1 MDVTENSSKDKS
13 LIALIVCAT
22 WCAVCRD
29 YKSMVEGNLEITP
42 IWVDVDDFET
52 IADEISIETFPTI
65 VILDGVDVLFFGSI
79 DAKQD
84 ALPTLISA
92 VSKHTPMIQYRNL
105 GEAIKH
111 RFVE

>member
-1 MDVTENSSKDKS
+1 MDVIKNSLKDKS
-13 LIALIVCAT
+13 STVLIVCAT
-22 WCAVCRD
+22 WCTVCRD

-65 VILDGVDVLFFGSI
+65 VILNGVDVLFFGSI

-92 VSKHTPMIQYRNL
+92 VSKHTPMIQYRKL

-111 RFVE
+111 RFIE

>member
-1 MDVTENSSKDKS
+1 MDVTENSSTDKS
-13 LIALIVCAT
+13 LTALIVCAT
-22 WCAVCRD
+22 WCGVCRD

-65 VILDGVDVLFFGSI
+65 VILDGVDILFFGSI

-84 ALPTLISA
+84 ALPTLITA

-111 RFVE
+111 RFIE